1 VTPTRTRANRFSGFG
16 KAWQD
21 AQVQAPQVGFDVEGR
36 LLDALPQVA
45 FTLDRD
51 GRVRRANPAAV
62 AFLGRPRADVVG
74 VPLGELLLT
83 PAERGSLEDVL
94 SIVLAGGRWGGEMT
108 LSPQPGNRQ
117 QAALLVRPVRDAS
130 GEEAGTVVGALVL
143 LTEPNGERPAE
154 HLTVRLNRLAR
165 VAAELVLADDLEAVT
180 RIVVEHMAD
189 AAGATVSS
197 LSLLVDPDTLALVGV
212 RGGREGIESRWATY
226 SVNDRTPAGEAV
238 REGRIVTLTG
248 RAEIRSRYP
257 DLETA
262 AEGERSIVC
271 LPLRIGDRVLGAAS
285 MSYPGTHAFTPG
297 ELEFLAVMADT
308 CAQAIERVRL
318 SAEAADRSAKLQ
330 FLADASVELSAGL
343 DYETTLA
350 KVARL
355 AVPWFADWCAIS
367 LLQEG
372 ELRTLAVAHV
382 DPQKVELAEELQR
395 RFPPDPAAPHGSYQ
409 VLRSGRS
416 ELIPEITE
424 EMITAAVTDPEQLRL
439 VHELNLRSSMV
450 VPLKVQDGVLGVV
463 TWVAGDRGRRF
474 APEDLAFGEDLAHR
488 AAVAIANAQLHG
500 ELSDVAVRLQRAV
513 LPAEL
518 PALPG
523 WEAAAS
529 YLQAGDSEAG
539 GDFYDVTPLGDGRLA
554 MFVGDVM
561 GRGVT
566 AATAMAQMRAAI
578 RALVTVEPEP
588 TTVLR
593 ALDRLFEQ
601 YDFRQL
607 VTLVYVVADPARDEI
622 VVASAGH
629 PPPVVRRRDGSVDV
643 VAGEPGLLL
652 GAGGEE
658 RTTITVPFC
667 AGDLLLC
674 YTDGLVER
682 RDEDIETGVE
692 RLAAVCADSPHS
704 DLFTWL
710 ADVVVSV
717 RDVRRDD
724 DVAVVA
730 LRRNLPELAG

>member
-1 VTPTRTRANRFSGFG
+1 VRAPR
-16 KAWQD
+16 
-21 AQVQAPQVGFDVEGR
+21 PGFDVDDW
-36 LLDALPQVA
+36 LLNALPQVTFA
-45 FTLDRD
+45 VDRS
-51 GRVRRANPAAV
+51 GRVVRANVAAEG
-62 AFLGRPRADVVG
+62 FLGRSREEVIG
-74 VPLGELLLT
+74 TPLDELLLA
-83 PAERGSLEDVL
+83 PSERGALEDAL
-94 SIVLAGGRWGGEMT
+94 SVVLAGGAWGGEMSV
-108 LSPQPGNRQ
+108 SPQPGNRQ
-117 QAALLVRPVRDAS
+117 QAALLARAVRDAP

-143 LTEPNGERPAE
+143 LTEPNGEIPAE

-189 AAGATVSS
+189 AAGATVST
-197 LSLLVDPDTLALVGV
+197 LSLLVGPDTLELAGV
-212 RGGREGIESRWATY
+212 RGGRQGIATRWATF
-226 SVNDRTPAGEAV
+226 SVHDRTPAGEAV

-248 RAEIRSRYP
+248 RDEIHARFP
-257 DLETA
+257 DLERA

-271 LPLRIGDRVLGAAS
+271 LPLRIGDRVLGATS
-285 MSYPGTHAFTPG
+285 MSYPGTHVFTPG

-308 CAQAIERVRL
+308 CAQAIDRVQLR
-318 SAEAADRSAKLQ
+318 AEAADRSAKLQ
-330 FLADASVELSAGL
+330 FLADASVELSASL

-382 DPQKVELAEELQR
+382 DPQKVELAKELQR
-395 RFPPDPAAPHGSYQ
+395 RFPPDPTAARGSYQ
-409 VLRSGRS
+409 VLRTGRS
-416 ELIPEITE
+416 ELVPEISE
-424 EMITAAVTDPEQLRL
+424 EMITAAISDPELLRL
-439 VHELNLRSSMV
+439 VHELNLRSSLI
-450 VPLKVQDGVLGVV
+450 VPLKVQDRVLGVV

-474 APEDLAFGEDLAHR
+474 GPEDLAFGEDLAHR

-500 ELSDVAVRLQRAV
+500 QLSDVAVRLQRAV

-518 PALPG
+518 PTLPG

-529 YLQAGDSEAG
+529 YLQAGNSEAG
-539 GDFYDVTPLGDGRLA
+539 GDFYDVTALGDGRLA
-554 MFVGDVM
+554 LFVGDVM

-566 AATAMAQMRAAI
+566 AAAAMAQMRAAI
-578 RALVTVEPEP
+578 RALVTVEPDP

-607 VTLVYVVADPARDEI
+607 VTLVYVVADPARDEL

-629 PPPVVRRRDGSVDV
+629 PPPVVRRRDGPVEV
-643 VAGEPGLLL
+643 IAGEPGLLL

-658 RTTITVPFC
+658 RTTLTVPFS

-682 RDEDIETGVE
+682 RDEDIEAGVE
-692 RLAAVCADSPHS
+692 RLAAACAESPHT

-710 ADVVVSV
+710 ADVVVNV

-730 LRRNLPELAG
+730 LRRNLTDLAG

>member
-1 VTPTRTRANRFSGFG
+1 MR
-16 KAWQD
+16 
-21 AQVQAPQVGFDVEGR
+21 APQQSFDVDGR
-36 LLDALPQVA
+36 LLDALPQVVFA
-45 FTLDRD
+45 VGRD
-51 GRVRRANPAAV
+51 GRVRRANLAAEP
-62 AFLGRPRADVVG
+62 FLGRRRDDVLG
-74 VPLGELLLT
+74 MPLDELLLA
-83 PAERGSLEDVL
+83 PHERGSLEDVL
-94 SIVLAGGRWGGEMT
+94 SVVLAGGAWSGELT
-108 LSPQPGNRQ
+108 VTPQPGSSQ
-117 QAALLVRPVRDAS
+117 QVALLVRPVCDDAE
-130 GEEAGTVVGALVL
+130 GNAGAVLGALAL
-143 LTEPNGERPAE
+143 ITEPDSEVPAE

-197 LSLLVDPDTLALVGV
+197 LSLLVDPDTLALVGI
-212 RGGREGIESRWATY
+212 RGGRQGIESRWATY
-226 SVNDRTPAGEAV
+226 SLHDHTPAGEAV
-238 REGRIVTLTG
+238 REGRMVTLAG
-248 RAEIRSRYP
+248 KAEIHSRFP
-257 DLETA
+257 GLETA

-271 LPLRIGDRVLGAAS
+271 LPLRIGDRALGAAS

-330 FLADASVELSAGL
+330 FLADASVELSASL

-367 LLQEG
+367 LLQDG

-382 DPQKVELAEELQR
+382 DPRKVELAEELQR
-395 RFPPDPAAPHGSYQ
+395 RFPADPAAEHGSYQ
-409 VLRSGRS
+409 VLRTGRS
-416 ELIPEITE
+416 ELIPEISE
-424 EMITAAVTDPEQLRL
+424 ELIAEAVSDPELLRL
-439 VHELNLRSSMV
+439 VRELNLRSSLV
-450 VPLKVQDGVLGVV
+450 VPLKVQDRVLGVV

-474 APEDLAFGEDLAHR
+474 GPDDLSFGEDLAHR

-500 ELSDVAVRLQRAV
+500 ELGDVAARLQRAV

-518 PALPG
+518 PPLPG

-529 YLQAGDSEAG
+529 YLAAGNSEAG
-539 GDFYDVTPLGDGRLA
+539 GDFYDVTPLPDGRLA
-554 MFVGDVM
+554 LFVGDVM
-561 GRGVT
+561 GRGVS
-566 AATAMAQMRAAI
+566 AAAAMAQMRAAI

-629 PPPVVRRRDGSVDV
+629 LPPVVRRRDGSVEV
-643 VAGEPGLLL
+643 VTGEPGLLL

-658 RTTITVPFC
+658 RTTATVPFL

-682 RDEDIETGVE
+682 RDEDIEAGVD
-692 RLAAVCADSPHS
+692 RLAAACADSPHV

-730 LRRNLPELAG
+730 LRRNAVDLAG

>member
-1 VTPTRTRANRFSGFG
+1 MRSPRE
-16 KAWQD
+16 
-21 AQVQAPQVGFDVEGR
+21 GFDVDSR
-36 LLDALPQVA
+36 LLDSLPQVA
-45 FTLDRD
+45 FAVGRD
-51 GRVRRANPAAV
+51 GRVRRANLAAEP
-62 AFLGRPRADVVG
+62 FLGRSREDV
-74 VPLGELLLT
+74 LGMALDEVLLA
-83 PAERGSLEDVL
+83 PGDRGSLEDVL
-94 SIVLAGGRWGGEMT
+94 SVVLQGGTWGGEMT
-108 LSPQPGNRQ
+108 VTPQPGNSQ
-117 QAALLVRPVRDAS
+117 QVALLVRAVCDDAE
-130 GEEAGTVVGALVL
+130 GEAGAVLGALVL
-143 LTEPNGERPAE
+143 VTEPNGGVPPE

-165 VAAELVLADDLEAVT
+165 VAAELVLADNLEAVT

-197 LSLLVDPDTLALVGV
+197 LSLLVDPDTLVLVGV
-212 RGGREGIESRWATY
+212 RGGREGIETRWATY
-226 SVNDRTPAGEAV
+226 SLHAHTPAGEAV
-238 REGRIVTLTG
+238 REGRMVLLTG
-248 RAEIRSRYP
+248 RAEIQARFP

-271 LPLRIGDRVLGAAS
+271 LPLRIGDRPLGAAS
-285 MSYPGTHAFTPG
+285 MSYPGIHAFTPG

-382 DPQKVELAEELQR
+382 DPQKVTLAEELQSR
-395 RFPPDPAAPHGSYQ
+395 YPPDPDAEHGSYQ

-416 ELIPEITE
+416 ELIPEISE

-439 VHELNLRSSMV
+439 VHELNLRSSLV
-450 VPLKVQDGVLGVV
+450 VPLKVQDRVLGVI
-463 TWVAGDRGRRF
+463 TWVAGDGGRRF
-474 APEDLAFGEDLAHR
+474 AAEDLAFGEDLAHR
-488 AAVAIANAQLHG
+488 AAVAIANAQLHA

-518 PALPG
+518 PPLPG

-529 YLQAGDSEAG
+529 YLQAGDSQAG
-539 GDFYDVTPLGDGRLA
+539 GDFYDVTPLPDGRLA
-554 MFVGDVM
+554 LFVGDVM
-561 GRGVT
+561 GRGVS
-566 AATAMAQMRAAI
+566 AAAAMAQMRAAI

-607 VTLVYVVADPARDEI
+607 VTLVYVVADPARDEL

-629 PPPVVRRRDGSVDV
+629 PPPVVRRRDGSVEV
-643 VAGEPGLLL
+643 IAGEPGLLL

-658 RTTITVPFC
+658 RTTVTVPFF

-682 RDEDIETGVE
+682 RDEDIEAGVE
-692 RLAAVCADSPHS
+692 RLADTCAESPHA

-730 LRRNLPELAG
+730 LRRHLPDLAG

>member
-1 VTPTRTRANRFSGFG
+1 MAARRQPERAILMVGEP
-16 KAWQD
+16 WQD
-21 AQVQAPQVGFDVEGR
+21 ARMREARLSFDIDARV
-36 LLDALPQVA
+36 LDALPQVA
-45 FTLDRD
+45 FAVDRR
-51 GRVRRANPAAV
+51 GRVLCANRPAS
-62 AFLGRPRADVVG
+62 AFLGRSRDDIAG
-74 VPLGELLLT
+74 EPLDGLLLA
-83 PAERGSLEDVL
+83 PEERGSLEDVL
-94 SIVLAGGRWGGEMT
+94 SVVLHGGVWGGELT
-108 LSPQPGNRQ
+108 VTPQPGSRQ
-117 QAALLVRPVRDAS
+117 QAALVARPVRDNLD
-130 GEEAGTVVGALVL
+130 ENAGVVVGALVL
-143 LTEPNGERPAE
+143 LTEPGGDLPVEP
-154 HLTVRLNRLAR
+154 LTVRLNRLAR
-165 VAAELVLADDLEAVT
+165 VAAELVLADSLEAVT
-180 RIVVEHMAD
+180 RIVVDHMAD

-197 LSLLVDPDTLALVGV
+197 LSLLVDSDTLALAGV
-212 RGGREGIESRWATY
+212 RGGRQGVESRWATY
-226 SVNDRTPAGEAV
+226 SLHDDTPAGEAV
-238 REGRIVTLTG
+238 REGRIVVLTG
-248 RAEIRSRYP
+248 RSEIHTRFP
-257 DLETA
+257 DLESA
-262 AEGERSIVC
+262 ADGERSLVC
-271 LPLRIGDRVLGAAS
+271 LPLRIGDRPLGAAS
-285 MSYPGTHAFTPG
+285 MSYPGVHAFTPG

-308 CAQAIERVRL
+308 CAQALERVRL
-318 SAEAADRSAKLQ
+318 SADAADRSAKLQ
-330 FLADASVELSAGL
+330 FLADASVELSSSL
-343 DYETTLA
+343 DYEATLA
-350 KVARL
+350 KVAWL

-367 LLQEG
+367 VLQDG

-382 DPQKVELAEELQR
+382 DPRKVELAEELQH
-395 RFPPDPAAPHGSYQ
+395 RFPPDPAAEHGAYQ

-416 ELIPEITE
+416 EVISEITD
-424 EMITAAVTDPEQLRL
+424 EMITAAVHDPEQLRL
-439 VHELNLRSSMV
+439 VHDLNLRSSLT
-450 VPLKVQDGVLGVV
+450 VPLKVQDRVLGVV

-474 APEDLAFGEDLAHR
+474 GPEDVAFGEDLAHR

-518 PALPG
+518 PTLPG

-554 MFVGDVM
+554 LFVGDVM

-578 RALVTVEPEP
+578 RALVAVEPEP

-607 VTLVYVVADPARDEI
+607 VTLVYVVADPARDQI
-622 VVASAGH
+622 
-629 PPPVVRRRDGSVDV
+629 VVRRMDGSVEV

-658 RTTITVPFC
+658 RTTVTVPFL

-674 YTDGLVER
+674 YTDGLIER
-682 RDEDIETGVE
+682 RDEDIEAGVD
-692 RLAAVCADSPHS
+692 RLAAVCAKSRHT

-710 ADVVVSV
+710 ADVVVQT

-730 LRRNLPELAG
+730 LRRNRPDLAG